1 MILTGMSY
9 VLCLLLFVIC
19 YLLLVLLI
27 SYHSLF
33 VFFGSKRKKQ
43 PQLTLSGNVQVSN
56 LYLGITGDVAIPS
69 ASSNSPKTKEA
80 WKAWASASQKN
91 GTPAVVQLNHPGRQ
105 SPAGAG
111 SRGFWTKNIAP
122 SAVKLVFGP
131 GWIERMIAA
140 VGFGTPRAMVP
151 AEIEGVINM
160 FVDGAKVSEEAG
172 FKGVQI
178 HAA

>member
-1 MILTGMSY
+1 MSY
-9 VLCLLLFVIC
+9 VLCYLLFVTC
-19 YLLLVLLI
+19 YLLFPI
-27 SYHSLF
+27 SYFLSFF
-33 VFFGSKRKKQ
+33 VCVFGSKRKKQ

-56 LYLGITGDVAIPS
+56 LYLGTTGDVAIPS

-131 GWIERMIAA
+131 RWIDRMIAT

-160 FVDGAKVSEEAG
+160 FVDGAKASEEAG